1 VKRFIEG
8 ESRTQATLFP
18 ERLDDWIAEDNPVR
32 AVDAFVDELDCA
44 KLGFESAE
52 PAATGRPAY
61 HPGTLLKIYVYGY
74 LNRIASSRRLER
86 ETQRNLELIWL
97 TGRLA
102 PDFKTIADFRRDN
115 GPGIRQACR
124 QFVLLCREIGLF
136 EQALV
141 AIDGSKFKAVNNRDK
156 NFTPRKLKARQQQ
169 LDESIARYLADLDRA
184 DRDPSLVPEERTEHL
199 KEKLVTVRAQMKKLE
214 AIGRQLAASP
224 DQQVSLTDP
233 DARSMAT
240 SGRGTGMV
248 GYNVQASVDTEH
260 HLIVA
265 HEVTNKGH
273 DRAQLTAM
281 AQQTQ
286 EVLGTKD
293 LKVLADRGYF
303 SGEEILKCEQAGATP
318 LVPKPLTNNS
328 ATSGRFDKRDFKYD
342 AKRDRYR
349 CPAGQYAIWRFTS
362 VEKGMAIHKYWSSA
376 CPTCPI
382 RSACTTSNY
391 RRLAR
396 WEHEAVVERMQRR
409 LDRMPEAGRLRRQT
423 VEHTFGTLKSW
434 MGATHFL
441 TKTFPRVRTEMSLQ
455 VLAYN
460 LKRVIQILGVQPLIA
475 AIRAT

>member
-1 VKRFIEG
+1 MKRFIEG
-8 ESRTQATLFP
+8 ESRAQATLFP

-32 AVDAFVDELDCA
+32 AVDAFIDELDLA
-44 KLGFESAE
+44 ELGFEGAE

-61 HPGTLLKIYVYGY
+61 HPGTLLKIYIYGY

-97 TGRLA
+97 TGRLT

-156 NFTPRKLKARQQQ
+156 NFTPHKLKARQQQ
-169 LDESIARYLADLDRA
+169 LDQSIARYLADLDRA
-184 DRDPSLVPEERTEHL
+184 DRDPSLVPEERAEHL
-199 KEKLVTVRAQMKKLE
+199 REKLATVRAQMQKLE
-214 AIGRQLAASP
+214 VIGRQLAGAP

-248 GYNVQASVDTEH
+248 GYNVQASVDAKH

-265 HEVTNKGH
+265 HEVTNEGH
-273 DRAQLTAM
+273 DRAQLTKM
-281 AQQTQ
+281 AQQTR
-286 EVLGTKD
+286 ETLGAKD
-293 LKVLADRGYF
+293 LTVLADRGYF
-303 SGEEILKCEQAGATP
+303 SGEEILRCEQAGMTP
-318 LVPKPLTNNS
+318 LVPKPITSNS
-328 ATSGRFDKRDFKYD
+328 TANGRFDKRDFQYD

-349 CPAGQYAIWRFTS
+349 CPAGQYAIRRFTS
-362 VEKGMAIHKYWSSA
+362 IENGMAIHKYWSSA
-376 CPTCPI
+376 CPKCLI
-382 RSACTTSNY
+382 RSACTTSTY
-391 RRLAR
+391 RRLGR
-396 WEHEAVVERMQRR
+396 WEHEEVVERMQRR

-423 VEHTFGTLKSW
+423 VEHAFGTFKSW

-441 TKTFPRVRTEMSLQ
+441 TKTLPRVRTEMSLQ

-475 AIRAT
+475 AMRA